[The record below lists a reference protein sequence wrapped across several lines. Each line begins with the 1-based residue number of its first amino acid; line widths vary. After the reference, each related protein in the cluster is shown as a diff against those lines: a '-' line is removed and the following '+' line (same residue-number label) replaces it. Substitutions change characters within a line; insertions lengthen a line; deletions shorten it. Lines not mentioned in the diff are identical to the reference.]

1 MISISKFQI
10 QSGESI
16 LYRATSN
23 SKWYVL
29 AWKIGSGLVGIVI
42 LTLLL
47 FSLLANPTVSV
58 LTHFLPLRVATILSN
73 TLFLI
78 LIPLVAASWVMNDIA
93 CTFVGEFVLTD
104 QRIWVRGSPYAWSY
118 RSTPLED
125 IASLTWRRDAIFL
138 KQNSSRKI
146 QVHMFSDGK
155 LFVKA
160 YDQFT
165 GKTKSF

>member
-1 MISISKFQI
+1 MISIRKFQT
-10 QSGESI
+10 QPGESI

-29 AWKIGSGLVGIVI
+29 AWKIGSGLLGIII
-42 LTLLL
+42 LTLLI
-47 FSLLANPTVSV
+47 FSLLANPTVNA
-58 LTHFLPLRVATILSN
+58 LTHFLPTRAATMLSN
-73 TLFLI
+73 TLYLI
-78 LIPLVAASWVMNDIA
+78 LFPLAAASWVINDVA

-104 QRIWVRGSPYAWSY
+104 QRIWVRGSPNAWSY
-118 RSTPLED
+118 SSTPLED

-146 QVHMFSDGK
+146 QVHMFSEGK

-165 GKTKSF
+165 GKYKTS